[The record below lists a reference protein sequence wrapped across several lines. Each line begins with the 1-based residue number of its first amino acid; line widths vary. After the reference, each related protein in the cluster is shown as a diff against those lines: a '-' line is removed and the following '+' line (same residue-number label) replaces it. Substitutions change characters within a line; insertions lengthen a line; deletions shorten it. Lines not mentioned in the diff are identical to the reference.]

1 MLYFKNGLKQ
11 NSISSVIVY
20 LYLTRQ
26 EPCYDGRVGE
36 TGGGWEEPRS
46 NEGNM
51 FLLLITCGYQCDK
64 AVNKI
69 HTITSPFVKP
79 KIIRSLLKTV
89 EHHPSYS
96 EDCRNLTEDA

>member
-1 MLYFKNGLKQ
+1 MCGIQ
-11 NSISSVIVY
+11 GIPSVNI
-20 LYLTRQ
+20 
-26 EPCYDGRVGE
+26 EHA
-36 TGGGWEEPRS
+36 
-46 NEGNM
+46 
-51 FLLLITCGYQCDK
+51 LLLHITCGYQCDK

-96 EDCRNLTEDA
+96 EDCRNLTEDFRRSPEDYPSYSEDFQRFPKITEDI